1 MASQVHPYVVHFAVA
16 PILLAVILFYAAA
29 LGRRRA
35 WAPGV
40 LTAARWC
47 LWIGAPL
54 ALASIATGFVDDLAA
69 RCDADTI
76 AATVLHRRSGAVTWW
91 SSLIA
96 AIAVWRTRH
105 RAPGP
110 LLLAWLLLVGAAAS
124 TALALGTG
132 LTYDRGLGVAVAW
145 PGDAVPGA
153 TGPCFEFERELAR
166 R

>member
-16 PILLAVILFYAAA
+16 PILLAVLLFFVAT
-29 LGRRRA
+29 LGRSRP
-35 WAPGV
+35 WAAGV
-40 LTAARWC
+40 LTTARWC

-54 ALASIATGFVDDLAA
+54 ALVSIGTGFLDYIAA
-69 RCDADTI
+69 RCDADAV

-110 LLLAWLLLVGAAAS
+110 VLLAWLLLVGAAAS

-132 LTYDRGLGVAVAW
+132 LTYDRGLGVEAAW
-145 PGDAVPGA
+145 PAGA
-153 TGPCFEFERELAR
+153 RPCFEFERELGR
-166 R
+166 GG

>member
-16 PILLAVILFYAAA
+16 PILLAVLLFFSATVGRNRPSAAG
-29 LGRRRA
+29 L
-35 WAPGV
+35 
-40 LTAARWC
+40 LTTARWC

-54 ALASIATGFVDDLAA
+54 ALAAIGTGFIDYIAA
-69 RCDADTI
+69 RCDADAI

-110 LLLAWLLLVGAAAS
+110 VLLAWLLLVGAAAS

-132 LTYDRGLGVAVAW
+132 LTYDRGLGVAGAW
-145 PGDAVPGA
+145 PADAGL
-153 TGPCFEFERELAR
+153 CFELERQLADR
-166 R
+166 VPAP